1 MLYLLVQVYES
12 AKCIVERVISIESTN
27 NQFSDLF
34 DAITLGQYDD
44 KEVKVFV
51 RQEKSESWK
60 EVDNGLE
67 SDLKMLEI
75 LGYLQVKFCL
85 INNMISDIPVS
96 PDKPN
101 AFNILMNNSH
111 QPLLPQHCT
120 EHNNYNR
127 LYNEIIDLF
136 HDKKVGWTGG
146 MHNTIGKTL

>member
-12 AKCIVERVISIESTN
+12 AKCIVERVISIEFTN

-34 DAITLGQYDD
+34 DAITLEQYDD
-44 KEVKVFV
+44 KEVKVFI

-67 SDLKMLEI
+67 SNLKMLEI

-111 QPLLPQHCT
+111 QLLLFWHCT
-120 EHNNYNR
+120 EYNNYNW

-136 HDKKVGWTGG
+136 HDKKVG
-146 MHNTIGKTL
+146 